1 LLVLVVVLPVP
12 LILAASGD
20 SGQPRTRG
28 CIGTEPISSAASC
41 PEPAPTAASA
51 VTSCAFAVLAAFAAC
66 VKMSDPRREGADR
79 RLRLLTSLRRGDDG
93 TAPAG
98 ERDDSDLVGDAGV
111 VGRSSARPWPG

>member
-1 LLVLVVVLPVP
+1 VVLPVP

-41 PEPAPTAASA
+41 PEPALIMASA
-51 VTSCAFAVLAAFAAC
+51 FRSRAFAVFAAFAAS
-66 VKMSDPRREGADR
+66 VKMPDPRRDGADR

-93 TAPAG
+93 TAPGG

-111 VGRSSARPWPG
+111 VGRSSAKSWPR